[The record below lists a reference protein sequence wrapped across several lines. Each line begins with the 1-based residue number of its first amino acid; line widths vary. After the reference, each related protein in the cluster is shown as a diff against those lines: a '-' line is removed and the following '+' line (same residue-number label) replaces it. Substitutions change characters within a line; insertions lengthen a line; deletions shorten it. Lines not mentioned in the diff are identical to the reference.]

1 MFSED
6 HAYNGGDAYSNG
18 QGTVAGDPRNTE
30 PFYMRYLG
38 KIQPGAF

>member
-1 MFSED
+1 MFSEGN
-6 HAYNGGDAYSNG
+6 AYNGGDAF
-18 QGTVAGDPRNTE
+18 PRNTE